1 MVVEPPAG
9 WRLEPLERV
18 ARVQTGIAKGLR
30 GLVDPVEVPYLR
42 VANVQDGYL
51 DLTEVKTIAVERGRV
66 ERYRVRPG
74 DVLLTEGGDLDK
86 LGRGTVWRGELPL
99 CLHQNHVFVVRP
111 DPEVLLPSFL
121 SALAASA
128 YGRRYFADRA
138 KQTTKL
144 ASIDTRQLKAFPVLV
159 PPLAD
164 QRQIVRVLAAVDE
177 AVEQARAVVEQVRVV
192 RRGLREELLSRGLPG
207 RHRDLRPTEVGPIPR
222 GWQVATL
229 GELSERMFVGIAEA
243 VTHAYV
249 DRGGVPLVRTAD
261 LRGGRIDGAAPM
273 RISPAFARRRASKAL
288 RAGDVVSARTGEPG
302 KSALVPEALHGAQ
315 CFSLLVTRPG
325 PRLSGRYLC
334 HVMSS
339 SRGREIVA
347 RGKAGGVQ
355 QNLNVSVF
363 RQARI
368 GLPPRE
374 EQERICEVIA
384 EIDERLALERE
395 GVEALERLKSELM
408 DGLLTGELRVRGAGD
423 GAP

>member
-1 MVVEPPAG
+1 MSDDRPV
-9 WRLEPLERV
+9 
-18 ARVQTGIAKGLR
+18 TG
-30 GLVDPVEVPYLR
+30 
-42 VANVQDGYL
+42 
-51 DLTEVKTIAVERGRV
+51 
-66 ERYRVRPG
+66 
-74 DVLLTEGGDLDK
+74 
-86 LGRGTVWRGELPL
+86 
-99 CLHQNHVFVVRP
+99 
-111 DPEVLLPSFL
+111 
-121 SALAASA
+121 
-128 YGRRYFADRA
+128 GRRFLR
-138 KQTTKL
+138 L
-144 ASIDTRQLKAFPVLV
+144 AGMT
-159 PPLAD
+159 
-164 QRQIVRVLAAVDE
+164 AAVAGSHAKSWIKSKFQSDE
-177 AVEQARAVVEQVRVV
+177 AAAAEQA
-192 RRGLREELLSRGLPG
+192 EL
-207 RHRDLRPTEVGPIPR
+207 
-222 GWQVATL
+222 
-229 GELSERMFVGIAEA
+229 
-243 VTHAYV
+243 
-249 DRGGVPLVRTAD
+249 
-261 LRGGRIDGAAPM
+261 
-273 RISPAFARRRASKAL
+273 
-288 RAGDVVSARTGEPG
+288 SARTGEPG